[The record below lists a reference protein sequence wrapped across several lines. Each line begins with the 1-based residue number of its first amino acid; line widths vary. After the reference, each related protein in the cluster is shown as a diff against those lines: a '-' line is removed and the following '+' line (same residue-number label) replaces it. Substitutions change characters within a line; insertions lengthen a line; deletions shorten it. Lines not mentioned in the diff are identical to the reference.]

1 MADRFSSGA
10 TAAIGLVSLVLVA
23 AAFPARVGPS
33 TERCTLG
40 LPPFV
45 APSTDSVSADRIAI
59 GRALFFDKRLSSDNS
74 VACATCHDPRAAFSD
89 PHARS
94 VGVKGRAGE
103 RNSNTLLNVAFMEP
117 LMWDGKAA
125 SLEEQSLLPFLSPT
139 EFDLPPEDAVIKLR
153 RQGYSELFKRAFGED
168 VSVTTLG
175 EALAA
180 YQRTLLAGDSPFD
193 RYLFAHDET
202 AISDDAKRGFAV
214 FLQSKCDACHLIM
227 TEGLHPFSMKHVMFT
242 DLKFHNL
249 GVDAGKPAPDAGRYD
264 VTADP
269 ADWGRFRTPTLRNVS
284 RTAPYFHDGSATTL
298 EDVIEFYDRGGGENR
313 NLDPAMK
320 PLRLTSNDK
329 RDLVRF
335 LETLTTDSATL
346 ASCLANAGE
355 PGDGS

>member
-125 SLEEQSLLPFLSPT
+125 SLEEQSLMPF
-139 EFDLPPEDAVIKLR
+139 I
-153 RQGYSELFKRAFGED
+153 
-168 VSVTTLG
+168 
-175 EALAA
+175 
-180 YQRTLLAGDSPFD
+180 
-193 RYLFAHDET
+193 
-202 AISDDAKRGFAV
+202 
-214 FLQSKCDACHLIM
+214 
-227 TEGLHPFSMKHVMFT
+227 
-242 DLKFHNL
+242 
-249 GVDAGKPAPDAGRYD
+249 
-264 VTADP
+264 
-269 ADWGRFRTPTLRNVS
+269 
-284 RTAPYFHDGSATTL
+284 
-298 EDVIEFYDRGGGENR
+298 
-313 NLDPAMK
+313 
-320 PLRLTSNDK
+320 
-329 RDLVRF
+329 
-335 LETLTTDSATL
+335 
-346 ASCLANAGE
+346 
-355 PGDGS
+355 